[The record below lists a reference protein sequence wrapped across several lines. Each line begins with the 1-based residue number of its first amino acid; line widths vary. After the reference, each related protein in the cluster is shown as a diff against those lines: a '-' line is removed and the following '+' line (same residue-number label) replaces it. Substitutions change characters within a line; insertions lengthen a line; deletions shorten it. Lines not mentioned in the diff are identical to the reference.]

1 VRQPKTLQLV
11 PITLATSICSY
22 RGLRPE
28 VCLLSLLLATP
39 LLKGDT
45 PQGDSSQTGPSVL
58 KKLSLE
64 ELSQI
69 EVTTPSKEPQE
80 AFRSPVAIFV
90 ITGEEIRRSG
100 ATCIPE
106 ALRLAPGV
114 EVARIDANKWSIG
127 IRGFGTRLSRSV
139 LVLID
144 GRTVY
149 TTLYDG
155 TYWEVQDT
163 VMDDIDRIE
172 VIRGPG
178 GTIWGPNAVNGV
190 INIITKNAKDT
201 QGMLV
206 SAGGGNEE
214 QGFVNLRY
222 GGSQGQ
228 NLNYRVYLKAFTR
241 SPEDHSDNRNF
252 DDWRAGQIGFR
263 IDWKRDNK
271 EAFTIQ
277 GDMYDEEAG
286 ESVDAVSYTPPYSQ
300 IIDGNALL
308 SGGNITSRWSKML
321 HEGNDIQI
329 QAYYDRTNRH
339 EPNFG
344 EIRDTFDVDFL
355 QRVRWAARQR
365 VSWGL
370 GARLSHGN
378 ELPVVSGLTFTPAQ
392 TTDQL
397 FTAFLQDDIGLIDNR
412 LALTLGTKF
421 LRTNFTG
428 LELEPSARL
437 LWTPTAKQTLW
448 AAYTHAVRTQSDVEE
463 DFDLSGYIATTR
475 SGIPYFA
482 QFIANPHF
490 APEQLNGY
498 ELGYR
503 RLIGK
508 RVYADVATFYNHYHD
523 LFSEDIIGAPFLDDD
538 PPPTHILLPAQFR
551 NGLLG
556 YTKGGEIAA
565 EWGPANFCRLRGSYS
580 YLHMNLG
587 KSPNS
592 GDVGTAPGIV
602 GSSPQHQAMMQA
614 AFDLAKVLQLDLDYR
629 YVSALP
635 GQLVPA
641 YSTGDARL
649 AYRVN
654 RQFEVSFVG
663 RNLLQPSHP
672 EYGGDPGPLVG
683 IKRSAYV
690 QVTWMK

>member
-1 VRQPKTLQLV
+1 M
-11 PITLATSICSY
+11 
-22 RGLRPE
+22 RPE
-28 VCLLSLLLATP
+28 VCLLWLLLALP
-39 LLKGDT
+39 GLKGDQL
-45 PQGDSSQTGPSVL
+45 PQGYSGQAGPVAL

-69 EVTTPSKEPQE
+69 EVITPSKEPQE
-80 AFRSPVAIFV
+80 AFRSNVAIFV
-90 ITGEEIRRSG
+90 ITGEQIRRSG
-100 ATCIPE
+100 ATSIPE

-201 QGMLV
+201 QGTLV

-222 GGSQGQ
+222 GGAYGHSID
-228 NLNYRVYLKAFTR
+228 YRVYVKAFTR
-241 SPEDHSDNRNF
+241 SPENHPDNHNF
-252 DDWRAGQIGFR
+252 DDWRAGQTGFR
-263 IDWKRDNK
+263 IDWKGDHK
-271 EAFTIQ
+271 DTFTVQ

-286 ESVDAVSYTPPYSQ
+286 ESVQAVNYTQPYSQ
-300 IIDGNALL
+300 IIDANALL
-308 SGGNITSRWSKML
+308 SGGNITGRWTKIIS
-321 HEGNDIQI
+321 ERNDIQV
-329 QAYYDRTNRH
+329 QAYYDRTSRH

-344 EIRDTFDVDFL
+344 EIRNTFDLDFL
-355 QRVRWAARQR
+355 QRLRFPARQQ

-370 GARLSHGN
+370 GARLSRGDD
-378 ELPVVSGLTFTPAQ
+378 LPVISGLTFSPWQ
-392 TTDQL
+392 RTDEL
-397 FTAFLQDDIGLIDNR
+397 YTAFLQDEIGLLENR
-412 LALTLGTKF
+412 LSLTLGTKF

-437 LWTPTAKQTLW
+437 LWTPTSKQTVW
-448 AAYTHAVRTQSDVEE
+448 AAYTHAVRTPSDVEE
-463 DFDLSGYIATTR
+463 AFNLSGYIATTPA
-475 SGIPYFA
+475 GIPFFA
-482 QFIANPHF
+482 EFMANPHF

-503 RLIGK
+503 RLLGK
-508 RVYADVATFYNHYHD
+508 KIYADVAAFYNHYHN
-523 LFSEDIIGAPFLDDD
+523 LFSEDITGAPFLDSD
-538 PPPTHILLPAQFR
+538 PPPVHLLLPAQFR
-551 NGLLG
+551 NGLFG

-565 EWGPANFCRLRGSYS
+565 EWEPKNVWRLRGSYS

-592 GDVGTAPGIV
+592 GDVGTAPGIE
-602 GSSPQHQAMMQA
+602 GSSPQHQAMIQA
-614 AFDLAKVLQLDLDYR
+614 SFDFAKGLQLDLDYR

-635 GQLVPA
+635 GQLVPE

-649 AYRVN
+649 AWRAN
-654 RQFEVSFVG
+654 RQFELSFIG
-663 RNLLQPSHP
+663 RNLLQPAHP
-672 EYGGDPGPLVG
+672 EYGGDLGGLVG

-690 QVTWMK
+690 EVRWMK

>member
-1 VRQPKTLQLV
+1 MPM
-11 PITLATSICSY
+11 
-22 RGLRPE
+22 
-28 VCLLSLLLATP
+28 
-39 LLKGDT
+39 LKGDS
-45 PQGDSSQTGPSVL
+45 PQQDSSGQTGPAAL

-69 EVTTPSKEPQE
+69 EVTTPSKEPQA

-90 ITGEEIRRSG
+90 ITGEQIRRSG

-114 EVARIDANKWSIG
+114 EVARIDGNKWSIG

-139 LVLID
+139 LVLMD

-190 INIITKNAKDT
+190 IDIITKNAKET

-214 QGFVNLRY
+214 QGFLNLRY
-222 GGSQGQ
+222 GGADGQ
-228 NLNYRVYLKAFTR
+228 NLNYRVYLKAYTR
-241 SPEDHSDNRNF
+241 SPEDRSTGPNF
-252 DDWRAGQIGFR
+252 DDWRAGQTGFR
-263 IDWKRDNK
+263 IDWQRDNK
-271 EAFTIQ
+271 ETFTIQ
-277 GDMYDEEAG
+277 GDMYDEAAG
-286 ESVDAVSYTPPYSQ
+286 ETVQAISYTQPYSQ
-300 IIDGNALL
+300 IVDANALL
-308 SGGNITSRWSKML
+308 SGGNITSHWTKIL
-321 HEGNDIQI
+321 HDGNDIQI
-329 QAYYDRTNRH
+329 QAFYDRTNRH

-355 QRVRWAARQR
+355 QRIRWAKRQQ

-370 GARLSHGN
+370 GARLSHGDDV
-378 ELPVVSGLTFTPAQ
+378 PVVSGLTFTSVQ
-392 TTDQL
+392 RTDQL
-397 FTAFLQDDIGLIDNR
+397 FTAFLQDDVGLIENR
-412 LALTLGTKF
+412 LSLTLGTKL

-428 LELEPSARL
+428 VELEPSARL
-437 LWTPTAKQTLW
+437 LWTPTAKQTVW
-448 AAYTHAVRTQSDVEE
+448 AAYTHAVRTPSDVEE
-463 DFDLSGYIATTR
+463 AFNLSGYISTTP
-475 SGIPYFA
+475 SGVPYFA
-482 QFIANPHF
+482 EFFANPRF

-503 RLIGK
+503 RLLGK
-508 RVYADVATFYNHYHD
+508 KVYADVATFYNHYHD
-523 LFSEDIIGAPFLDDD
+523 LFSEDIIGAPFLDSD

-551 NGLLG
+551 NGLFG

-565 EWGPANFCRLRGSYS
+565 EWAPKTVWRLRGSYS

-602 GSSPQHQAMMQA
+602 GSSPGRQAMLQA
-614 AFDLAKVLQLDLDYR
+614 AFDLSKVLQLDLDYR

-649 AYRVN
+649 AWRLN
-654 RQFEVSFVG
+654 RQFELSFVG

-672 EYGGDPGPLVG
+672 EYGGDIGGLVG

-690 QVTWMK
+690 EVRWMR